1 MKKFLILALVVIIIS
16 ASAGIAT
23 YAWFTSTASSAN
35 NTFTAGTLLITK
47 TSETPNPMFH
57 TDNTSSVNI
66 GTGIWYPSKVV
77 KGRHMAVKNAGT
89 LDASVYGISA
99 VMNSFSGPN
108 DNSENEFKENMIIT
122 VRYGLDIKHV
132 LYTGTLKELMTNSQK
147 LQVENEYL
155 VLSPQDE
162 ITLEFEAEMS
172 EEAGNDIQGAT
183 ANVDIVIHATQD
195 NETAINEFLNLN

>member
-1 MKKFLILALVVIIIS
+1 MKKLIVITLLVVMIS

-23 YAWFTSTASSAN
+23 YAWFTSSATSTN
-35 NTFTAGTLLITK
+35 NTFNAGTLLISK
-47 TSETPNPMFH
+47 TSETPTPMFH
-57 TDNTSSVNI
+57 TDNLSMVNA

-99 VMNSFSGPN
+99 VMHSFSGPN
-108 DNSENEFKENMIIT
+108 NNSEDEFKENMIIT
-122 VRYGLDIKHV
+122 VRYGLEFEHV
-132 LYTGTLKELMTNSQK
+132 LYIGPLEDLMANTQK
-147 LQVENEYL
+147 LQLENEYL

-162 ITLEFEAEMS
+162 ITLEFQAEMS
-172 EEAGNDIQGAT
+172 GAAGNDIQGAT

-195 NETAINEFLNLN
+195 NEAAINEFLSLN